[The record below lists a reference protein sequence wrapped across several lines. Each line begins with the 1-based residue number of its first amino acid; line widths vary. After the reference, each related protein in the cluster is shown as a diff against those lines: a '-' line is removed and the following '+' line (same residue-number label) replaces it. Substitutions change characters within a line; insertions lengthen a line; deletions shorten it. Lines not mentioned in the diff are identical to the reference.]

1 MGTGEATV
9 KAAVIDRVRA
19 LESVANDH
27 RAEFDQLRRM
37 PPAVMQAIIDNDLL
51 RLWAPASVGGAAL
64 SAHELVD
71 VIIAASEIEGAIGW
85 MLTNSA
91 AASRLA
97 AFLPPHFAH
106 AWFASPRSLTTVS
119 TAASGRALPADG
131 GYRIS
136 GRWPFCSS
144 SQEATRFCGLCEIV
158 TPENS
163 TDTPELIF
171 VHLDIDSVKIEDN
184 WQVSGLRGT
193 GSCDVVVDDVFVEA
207 NGVHPFVNPE
217 PREAGLL
224 YRLPTLSIF
233 PLTVSIVPLG
243 LARAALKEF
252 RSLATKRSRAGSS
265 LPLAE
270 REWIQFEIGRA
281 EAHQRGAHAFI
292 LKALDELTSSIDSAP
307 ERWIEAR
314 VNFRLALT
322 YSANACIEAV
332 NIIAACAGTSAIQ
345 ETHRI
350 ERIGRDMAAATKH
363 VAMSANNYLVAGRVA
378 LGQPPGVSR
387 F

>member
-1 MGTGEATV
+1 MDRGEAT
-9 KAAVIDRVRA
+9 ANYAVIDRVRA
-19 LESVANDH
+19 LEPVANDH

-37 PPAVMQAIIDNDLL
+37 PPAVMQAIVDNDLL
-51 RLWAPASVGGAAL
+51 RLWAPVSVGGSGL
-64 SAHELVD
+64 SAHDLVD
-71 VIIAASEIEGAIGW
+71 VIIAASQIEGAIGW

-97 AFLPPHFAH
+97 AFLPPDSAH
-106 AWFASPRSLTTVS
+106 AWFAAPRSLTAVS
-119 TAASGRALPADG
+119 TATNGRAVPVAG

-144 SQEATRFCGLCEIV
+144 SQEATRFCGLCEIA
-158 TPENS
+158 TPEKS
-163 TDTPELIF
+163 PDTQELIF
-171 VHLDIDSVKIEDN
+171 AHLDIDSVTIEDN

-193 GSCDVVVDDVFVEA
+193 GSCDVIVDDVFVEA
-207 NGVHPFVNPE
+207 NGVHPFINPE

-243 LARAALKEF
+243 LARAALTEF
-252 RSLATKRSRAGSS
+252 QSLAAKRSRAGSS

-281 EAHQRGAHAFI
+281 EAHQRSAHAFI
-292 LKALDELTSSIDSAP
+292 LKALDELTSSIDSSQ
-307 ERWIEAR
+307 ERRTEAR
-314 VNFRLALT
+314 INFRLALT
-322 YSANACIEAV
+322 HSANACIEAV
-332 NIIAACAGTSAIQ
+332 NIIATCAGTSAIQ

-363 VAMSANNYLVAGRVA
+363 VAMTANNYLVAGRVA
-378 LGQPPGVSR
+378 LGQPPGLSR